1 MLIYLYD
8 YLWSVESSKLSRRI
22 IMFKRINDFLS
33 GLLMT
38 ITGGIFLIISF
49 ILNRVDFNFFVDP
62 AWVTVIICGLPLLY
76 LSVHRLIYG
85 HQKQGRCYSR
95 WDSKAADHKE
105 PHKRYS
111 ADAWWHGNW
120 NYRIWQWDVHNA
132 CPQDH
137 RICQGWCEGEVYK
150 RNRDNC
156 IDYIQ
161 AARKGLSFF
170 AL

>member
-1 MLIYLYD
+1 
-8 YLWSVESSKLSRRI
+8 
-22 IMFKRINDFLS
+22 MFKRINDFLS

-95 WDSKAADHKE
+95 
-105 PHKRYS
+105 
-111 ADAWWHGNW
+111 
-120 NYRIWQWDVHNA
+120 
-132 CPQDH
+132 
-137 RICQGWCEGEVYK
+137 
-150 RNRDNC
+150 
-156 IDYIQ
+156 
-161 AARKGLSFF
+161 
-170 AL
+170 